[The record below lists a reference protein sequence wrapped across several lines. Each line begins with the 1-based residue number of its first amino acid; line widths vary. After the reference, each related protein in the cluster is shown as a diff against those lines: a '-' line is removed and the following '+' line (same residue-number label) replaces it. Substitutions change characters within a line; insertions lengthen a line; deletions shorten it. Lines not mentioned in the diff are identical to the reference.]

1 MLKDGTG
8 LDFLQSYD
16 TCACCETAET
26 LRFPII
32 VAQITQL
39 SGDSVSSLGYIGLMN
54 LISTTDDLSTAC
66 KALARHPYVAVDTE
80 FLREQTFWSR
90 LCLIQ
95 LAGPSDEFI
104 VDPMAPGI
112 DLAPF
117 YELMS
122 NSAVEKVFHAGR
134 QDVEIVFV
142 QAGVIPAPLF
152 DTQIAAMVCGFGDS
166 ISYVNLVKRITGADL
181 DKSSR
186 FTDWSR
192 RPLSPQ
198 QLTYALGDVT
208 HLRDVYHHLKR
219 DLQKSGRTDWLIEE
233 MAELTTPETYKQVPE
248 DAWQRLKVR
257 VKSRR
262 SFAVLMEL
270 AAWRERLAQSQ
281 DVPRARIL
289 RDEALYDIANQAPT
303 DTAKLGELRTLSEGF
318 ARSGRAREIIDAVKL
333 GLERDLKTVPPL
345 PKGQAITPEAAAL
358 VEFLKVLLKSLAAQK
373 GVAPRLIANADELE
387 RIATE
392 NSPDIP
398 ALKGWR
404 YEVFGETA
412 LRLKRGE
419 IALAIDG
426 GEVVP
431 VPRVRQAPN

>member
-1 MLKDGTG
+1 MRLITNTEE
-8 LDFLQSYD
+8 LDA
-16 TCACCETAET
+16 ACVE
-26 LRFPII
+26 
-32 VAQITQL
+32 
-39 SGDSVSSLGYIGLMN
+39 LG
-54 LISTTDDLSTAC
+54 
-66 KALARHPYVAVDTE
+66 RHPYVTVDTE
-80 FLREQTFWSR
+80 FLREQTFWSK

-95 LAGPSDEFI
+95 MAGPDLEYL
-104 VDPMAPGI
+104 VDPMAPNL

-117 YELMS
+117 YRLMA
-122 NSAVEKVFHAGR
+122 NEAVEKVFHSGR

-142 QAGVIPAPLF
+142 QAGVIPKPMF
-152 DTQIAAMVCGFGDS
+152 DTQVAAMVCGFGDS

-192 RPLSPQ
+192 RPLSEH
-198 QLTYALGDVT
+198 QLVYALGDVT
-208 HLRDVYHHLKR
+208 HLRDVYHHLKAE
-219 DLQKSGRTDWLIEE
+219 LKKSGRADWLAEE
-233 MAELTTPETYKQVPE
+233 MAELTTAETYIQKPE
-248 DAWQRLKVR
+248 EAWQRLKVR

-270 AAWRERLAQSQ
+270 AAWREKLAQSQ

-318 ARSGRAREIIDAVKL
+318 ARSGRARDIIETVKL
-333 GLERDLKTVPPL
+333 GLARDLKTVPPL
-345 PKGQAITPEAAAL
+345 PKGQAMSAESAAL
-358 VEFLKVLLKSLAAQK
+358 VELLKVLLKSLAAQK
-373 GVAPRLIANADELE
+373 GVASRLIATSDDLE

-392 NSPDIP
+392 EHPDIP

-404 YEVFGETA
+404 LDLFGETA
-412 LRLKRGE
+412 LSLKRGE

-431 VPRVRQAPN
+431 VPRSRTPVLTKS

>member
-1 MLKDGTG
+1 MRLINTTEE
-8 LDFLQSYD
+8 LAAA
-16 TCACCETAET
+16 CA
-26 LRFPII
+26 
-32 VAQITQL
+32 
-39 SGDSVSSLGYIGLMN
+39 
-54 LISTTDDLSTAC
+54 DLN
-66 KALARHPYVAVDTE
+66 RHPYVTVDTE
-80 FLREQTFWSR
+80 FLREQTFWSK

-95 LAGPSDEFI
+95 MAGPEAEYL
-104 VDPMAPGI
+104 VDPMASGL
-112 DLAPF
+112 DLKPF
-117 YELMS
+117 YDLMA
-122 NSAVEKVFHAGR
+122 NTNIEKVFHSGR
-134 QDVEIVFV
+134 QDVEIVYV
-142 QAGVIPAPLF
+142 QAGVIPQPMF
-152 DTQIAAMVCGFGDS
+152 DTQVAAMVCGFGDS

-192 RPLSPQ
+192 RPLSDH

-208 HLRDVYHHLKR
+208 HLRDVYHHLKAE
-219 DLQKSGRTDWLIEE
+219 LKKSGRTGWLTEE
-233 MAELTTPETYKQVPE
+233 MAELTTAETYIQNPH
-248 DAWQRLKVR
+248 DSWQRLKVR

-270 AAWRERLAQSQ
+270 AAWREKLAQAQ

-318 ARSGRAREIIDAVKL
+318 ARSGRAREIVEAVKV
-333 GLERDLKTVPPL
+333 GLARDLKSVPPL
-345 PKGQAITPEAAAL
+345 PRGQPMSAESAAL
-358 VEFLKVLLKSLAAQK
+358 VELLKVLLKSLAAQK
-373 GVAPRLIANADELE
+373 GVASRLIATADDLE

-392 NSPDIP
+392 EHPDIP

-404 YEVFGETA
+404 LELFGETA
-412 LRLKRGE
+412 LSLKRGE

-431 VPRVRQAPN
+431 VPRMRGALSS

>member
-1 MLKDGTG
+1 MRL
-8 LDFLQSYD
+8 
-16 TCACCETAET
+16 
-26 LRFPII
+26 
-32 VAQITQL
+32 IT
-39 SGDSVSSLGYIGLMN
+39 
-54 LISTTDDLSTAC
+54 TTDELDAAC
-66 KALARHPYVAVDTE
+66 VELCRHPYVTVDTE
-80 FLREQTFWSR
+80 FLREQTFWSK

-95 LAGPSDEFI
+95 MAGPDLEYL
-104 VDPMAPGI
+104 VDPMAPNL

-117 YELMS
+117 YRLMA
-122 NSAVEKVFHAGR
+122 NEAVEKVFHSGR

-142 QAGVIPAPLF
+142 QAGVIPKPMF
-152 DTQIAAMVCGFGDS
+152 DTQVAAMVCGFGDS

-192 RPLSPQ
+192 RPLSEH
-198 QLTYALGDVT
+198 QLVYALGDVT
-208 HLRDVYHHLKR
+208 HLRDVYHHLKAE
-219 DLQKSGRTDWLIEE
+219 LKKSGRADWLAEE
-233 MAELTTPETYKQVPE
+233 MAELTTAETYIQKPE
-248 DAWQRLKVR
+248 EAWQRLKVR

-270 AAWRERLAQSQ
+270 AAWREKLAQSQ

-318 ARSGRAREIIDAVKL
+318 ARSGRARDIIETVKL
-333 GLERDLKTVPPL
+333 GLARDLKTVPPL
-345 PKGQAITPEAAAL
+345 PKGQAMSAESAAL
-358 VEFLKVLLKSLAAQK
+358 VELLKVLLKSLAAQK
-373 GVAPRLIANADELE
+373 GVASRLIATSDDLE

-392 NSPDIP
+392 EHPDIP

-404 YEVFGETA
+404 LDLFGETA
-412 LRLKRGE
+412 LSLKRGE

-431 VPRVRQAPN
+431 VPRSRTPVLTKS

>member
-1 MLKDGTG
+1 MRLITTTEE
-8 LDFLQSYD
+8 L
-16 TCACCETAET
+16 THACTE
-26 LRFPII
+26 
-32 VAQITQL
+32 
-39 SGDSVSSLGYIGLMN
+39 
-54 LISTTDDLSTAC
+54 
-66 KALARHPYVAVDTE
+66 LARHPYVTVDTE
-80 FLREQTFWSR
+80 FLREQTFWSK

-95 LAGPSDEFI
+95 MAGPDLEFL
-104 VDPMAPGI
+104 VDPMAPGL
-112 DLAPF
+112 DLTPF
-117 YELMS
+117 YQLMT
-122 NSAVEKVFHAGR
+122 NETVEKVFHSGR

-142 QAGVIPAPLF
+142 QAGVIPKPMF
-152 DTQIAAMVCGFGDS
+152 DTQVAAMVCGFGDS

-192 RPLSPQ
+192 RPLSEH
-198 QLTYALGDVT
+198 QLIYALGDVT
-208 HLRDVYHHLKR
+208 HLRDVYHHLKAE
-219 DLQKSGRTDWLIEE
+219 LTKSGRSDWLAEE
-233 MAELTTPETYKQVPE
+233 MAELTTAETYIQKPE

-270 AAWRERLAQSQ
+270 AAWRETLAQAQ

-318 ARSGRAREIIDAVKL
+318 GRSGRARDIVEAVKL
-333 GLERDLKTVPPL
+333 GLARDLKTVPPL
-345 PKGQAITPEAAAL
+345 PKGQAMSAESAAL
-358 VEFLKVLLKSLAAQK
+358 VELLKVLLKSLAAQK
-373 GVAPRLIANADELE
+373 GVASRLIATSDDLE
-387 RIATE
+387 RIATDE
-392 NSPDIP
+392 HPDIP

-404 YEVFGETA
+404 HELFGETA
-412 LRLKRGE
+412 LSLKRGE

-431 VPRVRQAPN
+431 VPRFPKSQS

>member
-1 MLKDGTG
+1 MRLITTTVE
-8 LDFLQSYD
+8 LAAA
-16 TCACCETAET
+16 CAE
-26 LRFPII
+26 L
-32 VAQITQL
+32 AQ
-39 SGDSVSSLGYIGLMN
+39 
-54 LISTTDDLSTAC
+54 
-66 KALARHPYVAVDTE
+66 HPFVTVDTE
-80 FLREQTFWSR
+80 FLREQTFWSK

-95 LAGPSDEFI
+95 MAGPDLEFL
-104 VDPMAPGI
+104 VDPMAPG
-112 DLAPF
+112 LNLGPF
-117 YELMS
+117 YELM
-122 NSAVEKVFHAGR
+122 ADTRIEKVFHSGR

-142 QAGVIPAPLF
+142 QAGVIPQPMF
-152 DTQIAAMVCGFGDS
+152 DTQVAAMVCGFGDS
-166 ISYVNLVKRITGADL
+166 ISYVNLVKRITGLDL

-192 RPLSPQ
+192 RPLSEH
-198 QLTYALGDVT
+198 QLVYALGDVT
-208 HLRDVYHHLKR
+208 HLRDVYKHLKTE
-219 DLQKSGRTDWLIEE
+219 LQKSGRTEWLAEE
-233 MAELTTPETYKQVPE
+233 MAELTTPETYVQKPDE
-248 DAWQRLKVR
+248 AWERLKVR

-318 ARSGRAREIIDAVKL
+318 SRSGRARDIIDAVKR
-333 GLERDLKTVPPL
+333 GLERDLKTVPQL
-345 PKGQAITPEAAAL
+345 PKGQAMSAESAAL
-358 VEFLKVLLKSLAAQK
+358 VELLKVLLKSLAAQK
-373 GVAPRLIANADELE
+373 GVASRLIATADDLE

-392 NSPDIP
+392 AHPDIP

-404 YEVFGETA
+404 NDLFGETA
-412 LRLKRGE
+412 LSLKRGE

-431 VPRVRQAPN
+431 VPRHRAP

>member
-1 MLKDGTG
+1 MRLITSTVE
-8 LDFLQSYD
+8 LAAA
-16 TCACCETAET
+16 CAE
-26 LRFPII
+26 L
-32 VAQITQL
+32 AQ
-39 SGDSVSSLGYIGLMN
+39 
-54 LISTTDDLSTAC
+54 
-66 KALARHPYVAVDTE
+66 HPFVTVDTE
-80 FLREQTFWSR
+80 FLREQTFWSK

-95 LAGPSDEFI
+95 MAGPDLEFL
-104 VDPMAPGI
+104 VDPMAPG
-112 DLAPF
+112 LNLGPF
-117 YELMS
+117 YELM
-122 NSAVEKVFHAGR
+122 ADTRIEKVFHSGR

-142 QAGVIPAPLF
+142 QAGVIPQPMF
-152 DTQIAAMVCGFGDS
+152 DTQVAAMVCGFGDS
-166 ISYVNLVKRITGADL
+166 ISYVNLVKRITGLDL

-192 RPLSPQ
+192 RPLSEH
-198 QLTYALGDVT
+198 QLVYALGDVT
-208 HLRDVYHHLKR
+208 HLRDVYKHLKTE
-219 DLQKSGRTDWLIEE
+219 LQKSGRTEWLAEE
-233 MAELTTPETYKQVPE
+233 MAELTTPETYVQKPDE
-248 DAWQRLKVR
+248 AWERLKVR

-318 ARSGRAREIIDAVKL
+318 SRSGRARDIIDAVKR
-333 GLERDLKTVPPL
+333 GLERDLKTVPQL
-345 PKGQAITPEAAAL
+345 PKGQAMSAESAAL
-358 VEFLKVLLKSLAAQK
+358 VELLKVLLKSLAAQK
-373 GVAPRLIANADELE
+373 GVASRLIATADDLE

-392 NSPDIP
+392 AHPDIP

-404 YEVFGETA
+404 NDLFGETA
-412 LRLKRGE
+412 LSLKRGE

-431 VPRVRQAPN
+431 VPRHRAP

>member
-1 MLKDGTG
+1 MGG
-8 LDFLQSYD
+8 RFLS
-16 TCACCETAET
+16 T
-26 LRFPII
+26 
-32 VAQITQL
+32 VALFTQH
-39 SGDSVSSLGYIGLMN
+39 SGDRATSLSYIRLMK
-54 LISTTDDLSTAC
+54 LISTTEDLAAAC
-66 KALARHPYVAVDTE
+66 AVLARHPFVSVDTE

-95 LAGPSDEFI
+95 LAGPDDEYLI
-104 VDPMAPGI
+104 DPMAPGI
-112 DLAPF
+112 DLKPF
-117 YELMS
+117 YDLMC

-219 DLQKSGRTDWLIEE
+219 ELQKSGRTDWLTEE
-233 MAELTTPETYKQVPE
+233 MEELTTPGTYQQTPE

-270 AAWRERLAQSQ
+270 AAWRERLAQAQ

-303 DTAKLGELRTLSEGF
+303 DTSKLGELRTLSEGF
-318 ARSGRAREIIDAVKL
+318 ARSGRAREIVDAVKL
-333 GLERDLKTVPPL
+333 GLARDLKSVPPL

-373 GVAPRLIANADELE
+373 GVASRLIASADELE

-392 NSPDIP
+392 DNPDIP

-431 VPRVRQAPN
+431 VPRTREVQT

>member
-1 MLKDGTG
+1 MRL
-8 LDFLQSYD
+8 
-16 TCACCETAET
+16 
-26 LRFPII
+26 
-32 VAQITQL
+32 IT
-39 SGDSVSSLGYIGLMN
+39 
-54 LISTTDDLSTAC
+54 TTDELDAAC
-66 KALARHPYVAVDTE
+66 VELCRHPYVTVDTE
-80 FLREQTFWSR
+80 FLREQTFWSK

-95 LAGPSDEFI
+95 MAGPDLEYL
-104 VDPMAPGI
+104 VDPMAPNL

-117 YELMS
+117 YRLMA
-122 NSAVEKVFHAGR
+122 NEAVEKVFHSGR

-142 QAGVIPAPLF
+142 QAGVIPKPMF
-152 DTQIAAMVCGFGDS
+152 DTQVAAMVCGFGDS

-192 RPLSPQ
+192 RPLSEH
-198 QLTYALGDVT
+198 QLVYALGDVT
-208 HLRDVYHHLKR
+208 HLRDVYHHLKAE
-219 DLQKSGRTDWLIEE
+219 LKKSGRADWLAEE
-233 MAELTTPETYKQVPE
+233 MAELTTAETYIQKPE
-248 DAWQRLKVR
+248 EAWQRLKVR

-270 AAWRERLAQSQ
+270 AAWREKLAQSQ

-318 ARSGRAREIIDAVKL
+318 ARSGRARDIIETVKL
-333 GLERDLKTVPPL
+333 GLARDLKTVPPL
-345 PKGQAITPEAAAL
+345 PKGQAMSAESAAL
-358 VEFLKVLLKSLAAQK
+358 VELLKVLLKSLAAQK
-373 GVAPRLIANADELE
+373 GVASRLIATSDDLE

-392 NSPDIP
+392 EHPDIP

-404 YEVFGETA
+404 LDLFGETA
-412 LRLKRGE
+412 LSLKRGE

-431 VPRVRQAPN
+431 VPRSQTPVLTKS

>member
-1 MLKDGTG
+1 MRPMKL
-8 LDFLQSYD
+8 
-16 TCACCETAET
+16 
-26 LRFPII
+26 
-32 VAQITQL
+32 IT
-39 SGDSVSSLGYIGLMN
+39 
-54 LISTTDDLSTAC
+54 TTDELATAC
-66 KALARHPYVAVDTE
+66 AVLRRNPFVTVDTE

-95 LAGPSDEFI
+95 MAGPGMEFL
-104 VDPMAPGI
+104 VDPIAPGI
-112 DLAPF
+112 SLKPF
-117 YELMS
+117 YELMGDP
-122 NSAVEKVFHAGR
+122 AVEKVFHAGR

-142 QAGVIPAPLF
+142 QAGIIPAPLF

-192 RPLSPQ
+192 RPLSVP

-208 HLRDVYHHLKR
+208 HLRDVYHHLKGE
-219 DLQKSGRTDWLIEE
+219 LQKSGRTEWLAEE
-233 MAELTTPETYKQVPE
+233 MAELTTPDTYKQTPE
-248 DAWQRLKVR
+248 EAWQRLKVR

-270 AAWRERLAQSQ
+270 AAWRERLAQAQ

-333 GLERDLKTVPPL
+333 GLERDLKSVPPL
-345 PKGQAITPEAAAL
+345 PKGQQMTPEAAAL

-373 GVAPRLIANADELE
+373 GVAARLIANADDLE
-387 RIATE
+387 RIAAE
-392 NSPDIP
+392 DNADVA

-404 YEVFGETA
+404 YEVFGEMA

-426 GEVVP
+426 GEVVA
-431 VPRVRQAPN
+431 VPRIK